1 VATTYNTEGDG
12 TQGATSG
19 PALPKGPS
27 RLLRTARAAAR
38 LAAQYPYVLTTVGLT
53 IVFLIVCYSVSAHIG
68 IPVRDPE
75 GTLLGRRMISPI
87 LLMGLFALLDSGW
100 RAFRER
106 RLGSREPFL
115 RLTWATFV
123 DRWWWK
129 RLVLATLGFLSFA
142 FTYLAYRNLK
152 SFVSLISYRSYDP
165 EMLKIDRWLM
175 FGHDPATLLH
185 SAIGTGFAAYVLS
198 WCYLAYIPLIA
209 ILVSASLAFMERMR
223 EAYVYVA
230 AMMWCWILGTISYYA
245 IPTLGPFA
253 SAHRLFADLPVT
265 NVTKLQDSLEQTR
278 LELHSDNI
286 GRDIV
291 GGIAGFASLH
301 IGVLIA
307 IIFMM
312 RYYRKSTLMWAT
324 IIYTIPTAV
333 STVYFGWHFL
343 LDDLAGFFLGWFSV
357 VLGRATVYPR
367 LMMVWRRRKSP
378 AAAPRESRGS
388 MPA

>member
-1 VATTYNTEGDG
+1 MGTSSDIPASPAVHPTT
-12 TQGATSG
+12 A
-19 PALPKGPS
+19 PALAERS
-27 RLLRTARAAAR
+27 TRLQKAVR
-38 LAAQYPYVLTTVGLT
+38 LARRWAADYPYVLTTVLLCLT
-53 IVFLIVCYSVSAHIG
+53 FLAIAYGVSAHIG

-87 LLMGLFALLDSGW
+87 LLMGLFALLDSLL
-100 RAFRER
+100 RAVRMRRRGSTER
-106 RLGSREPFL
+106 FWPLA
-115 RLTWATFV
+115 WNTFI

-152 SFVSLISYRSYDP
+152 SFVSLINYTAYDP

-175 FGHDPATLLH
+175 FGHDPATVMH
-185 SAIGTGFAAYVLS
+185 DTFGTGIAAYFLS
-198 WCYLAYIPLIA
+198 WVYLAYIPLIA
-209 ILVSASLAFMERMR
+209 VFVSAALAFMERMR

-230 AMMWCWILGTISYYA
+230 AMMWCWILGTVSYYA

-253 SAHRLFADLPVT
+253 SAHRLFTDLPTT
-265 NVTKLQDSLEQTR
+265 NVTKLQTSLEMNR

-301 IGVLIA
+301 VGVIVA
-307 IIFMM
+307 VYFMM
-312 RYYRKSTLMWAT
+312 RYYRKSTLAWVT
-324 IIYTIPTAV
+324 IIYFVPTAI

-343 LDDLAGFFLGWFSV
+343 LDDVAGVFLGWFAV
-357 VLGRATVYPR
+357 LLGRATVYPR
-367 LMMVWRRRKSP
+367 LLFPRRRPSRGV
-378 AAAPRESRGS
+378 PRDSRGS